1 MSTLGEAGGGGG
13 VSKERGAIGGGALD
27 QVISGMTTAA
37 GRGAAGTPTG
47 LAFTGGVGGE
57 ATRGGVGASALAG
70 FAGPGLG
77 SPGLPGSR
85 IH

>member
-1 MSTLGEAGGGGG
+1 VSTLGDAGGGGG
-13 VSKERGAIGGGALD
+13 VSNERGAIGGGALD
-27 QVISGMTTAA
+27 HAIAGMTSAA

-47 LAFTGGVGGE
+47 LAFTGGEGGE
-57 ATRGGVGASALAG
+57 ATRGGVGASAFAG